1 LSSKQEF
8 EIEAI
13 EVWLV
18 KEKERDD
25 RLIDKRKLKQGTIMS
40 RMGIYLFIYYYY
52 FLYIYF
58 LYFYSF
64 IYLLLNNL
72 LIYSIILFFLFNKL

>member
-1 LSSKQEF
+1 MSSKQEF